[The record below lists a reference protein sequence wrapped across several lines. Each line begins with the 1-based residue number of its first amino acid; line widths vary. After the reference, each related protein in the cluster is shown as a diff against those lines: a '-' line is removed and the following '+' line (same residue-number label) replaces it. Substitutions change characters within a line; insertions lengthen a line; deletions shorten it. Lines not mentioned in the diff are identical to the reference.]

1 MATNKTKRPEIT
13 KSVRPKTQI
22 IDVRDEYNEIKSFPI
37 TGELPLTIYVNKKE
51 IVTLMTLGHYPESLV
66 IGYLRNQGF
75 ISRLDDLESVH
86 VDWDTNSAA
95 VKTNSILDDFE
106 NQLTHKVVT
115 SGCGQGTTFGGVWDD
130 LKNKNLKAK
139 KIKQSIIYK
148 VLKLLHEKNEIYRQ
162 SGAVH
167 GCAIC
172 DENNIIDF
180 IEDVGRHNA
189 VDAIA
194 GNMWL
199 NNIESD
205 NKIFY
210 TTGRLTSEMVIKVAQ
225 MNIPYLISR
234 SGITEMGLNVAR
246 ETGVTLIGRAKG
258 RHFLVYHGSSN
269 ITYDAKPEP
278 RKEGSSDIWKR
289 R

>member
-1 MATNKTKRPEIT
+1 MTTNKTKRPDIT
-13 KSVRPKTQI
+13 KSIRPKTQI

-51 IVTLMTLGHYPESLV
+51 VVTLMTLGHYPESLV

-75 ISRLDDLESVH
+75 ISSLYDLDSVQ

-95 VKTNSILDDFE
+95 VKTVSNIDNFD
-106 NQLTHKVVT
+106 NKLTHKVVT
-115 SGCGQGTTFGGVWDD
+115 SGCGQGTTFGGIWDD
-130 LKNKNLKAK
+130 LQKKNLMSK
-139 KIKQSIIYK
+139 KIKQSSIYK
-148 VLKLLHEKNEIYRQ
+148 VLKLLLDKNEIYRL

-172 DENNIIDF
+172 DKDQIIDF

-199 NNIESD
+199 DGISSD
-205 NKIFY
+205 DKIFY

-225 MNIPYLISR
+225 MNISYLISR
-234 SGITEMGLNVAR
+234 SGITEMGLNIAK

-258 RHFLVYHGSSN
+258 RHFLAYHGAEN
-269 ITYDAKPEP
+269 IDYDAKPDP
-278 RKEGSSDIWKR
+278 RPDNSSDIWKR

>member
-1 MATNKTKRPEIT
+1 MNKSKTNNLDIT
-13 KSVRPKTQI
+13 KAKRPKTKNI
-22 IDVRDEYNEIKSFPI
+22 SIRDEYGEIREFPV
-37 TGELPLTIYVNKKE
+37 TGELPLTIFVNKKE

-75 ISRLDDLESVH
+75 IESLEELKSVH
-86 VDWDTNSAA
+86 VDWDTNTAA
-95 VKTNSILDDFE
+95 VKVISSIKSWE
-106 NQLTHKVVT
+106 NKLTHKIVT
-115 SGCGQGTTFGGVWDD
+115 SGCGQGTTFSGVWDAM
-130 LKNKNLKAK
+130 KNK
-139 KIKQSIIYK
+139 KIKSKKLKQSTLYEI
-148 VLKLLHEKNEIYRQ
+148 LKLLHEKNEVYRT

-167 GCAIC
+167 GCALC
-172 DENNIIDF
+172 ENKKILDF

-199 NNIESD
+199 NNTTST

-225 MNIPYLISR
+225 MNIPFLISR
-234 SGITEMGLNVAR
+234 SGITEMGLNVAK

-258 RHFLVYHGSSN
+258 KHFLVYNGYEN
-269 ITYDAKPEP
+269 IDYDSVPKPRP
-278 RKEGSSDIWKR
+278 KDAPDVWKR